1 MGSVKLHASTRCCP
15 RQLHFPLSSLVRH
28 IYVYS
33 VQSHTHTEQFAYPQ
47 TNYTTALSVFLSF
60 NPNTSF
66 KATNPILL
74 DLHFPLRH
82 AQLAFIR
89 TS

>member
-1 MGSVKLHASTRCCP
+1 MHLLAVVPNSFTFLFHHLSVTFTFIPHA
-15 RQLHFPLSSLVRH
+15 
-28 IYVYS
+28 
-33 VQSHTHTEQFAYPQ
+33 HTEQFAYPQ
-47 TNYTTALSVFLSF
+47 THYTTALSVFLSF

-89 TS
+89 AS